1 MGELLKN
8 FSFDKKQTLIS
19 IVAPVF
25 NEMQVIKTFHLALT
39 EVLNQHQFHYEIIYV
54 DDGSNDQSFAV
65 LQSLYQ
71 VDKRLSLIR
80 LSRNFGK
87 EIAVTAGLE
96 AANGDAVIVIDSD
109 LQDPPEL
116 IPEMIKAWQLGAD
129 VVNMRRSDRQADSFI
144 KRITAKYFYKVI
156 GHLSDIPIQQDVG
169 DYRLL
174 SRRAVNAINLMPE
187 KVRFMKG
194 IFAWVGFQSITL
206 DYQRQHRVAGKTK
219 WSYWKLWNF
228 ALDGIT
234 SFSTAPLKISLYL
247 GALITC
253 ICFIATAYLVGTSLM
268 QDTPTSNIPWLM
280 LTMLFLG
287 GIHLISL
294 GIIGEYLAR
303 MSVESKSRPLYLID
317 QKFPSES
324 ASVNNYLRLGRE
336 NSKQHK
342 SQYYV

>member
-39 EVLNQHQFHYEIIYV
+39 EVLNSQQFHYEIIYV
-54 DDGSNDQSFAV
+54 DDGSSDQSFAV

-71 VDKRLSLIR
+71 ADKRITLIR

-116 IPEMIKAWQLGAD
+116 IPDMIKAWQLGAD
-129 VVNMRRSDRQADSFI
+129 VVNMRRSDRQADSII
-144 KRITAKYFYKVI
+144 KRITAKYFYKVMSR
-156 GHLSDIPIQQDVG
+156 LSDIPIQQDVG
-169 DYRLL
+169 DYRLF

-194 IFAWVGFQSITL
+194 IFAWVGFQTITL

-247 GALITC
+247 GAFISTLSL
-253 ICFIATAYLVGTSLM
+253 IATAYLVGTSLIL
-268 QDTPTSNIPWLM
+268 DTPISNIPWLM

-303 MSVESKSRPLYLID
+303 MSIESKSRPLYLID
-317 QKFPSES
+317 QKLPSES
-324 ASVNNYLRLGRE
+324 SSVKNYIQLGQQ
-336 NSKQHK
+336 NSKENK